1 DGSAEWHGRR
11 LAAGEAGASVRL
23 RPRGRGPTVRSQCV
37 LNVTSLGLGR
47 ASSGQRAATSA
58 CRRDP
63 GAGSDEVFGA
73 GGTWQPGRLSADGRG
88 VCAAQVHEP
97 ASRAVVCRLARR
109 FAPDPATPSRT
120 AAVVFESAAGG

>member
-1 DGSAEWHGRR
+1 MIRR
-11 LAAGEAGASVRL
+11 PPRSTLFPYTTLFRSFRL
-23 RPRGRGPTVRSQCV
+23 RPGGLGPTVRSQCE
-37 LNVTSLGLGR
+37 LGVTSLGLGR
-47 ASSGQRAATSA
+47 ASSGQRTATSA

-63 GAGSDEVFGA
+63 GAGGDEVFGA
-73 GGTWQPGRLSADGRG
+73 GGAWQPGRLSADGRG

-97 ASRAVVCRLARR
+97 ASRAVVCRLARS